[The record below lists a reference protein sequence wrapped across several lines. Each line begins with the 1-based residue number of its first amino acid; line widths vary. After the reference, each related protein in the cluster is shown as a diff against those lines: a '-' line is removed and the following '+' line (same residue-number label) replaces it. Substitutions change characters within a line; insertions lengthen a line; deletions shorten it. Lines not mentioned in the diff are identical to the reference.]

1 MIILLQSVATQ
12 FCSVFWNISYFK
24 AQQSYFI
31 TKSDMLLLQSALG
44 IMKCDRLLVIAK
56 CARYYKVWQTLLQN
70 VSGITKCDSYYKVR
84 SNTDNKIWT
93 KQNGTHMLQRDLT
106 TKIATNLNS

>member
-1 MIILLQSVATQ
+1 MLLQS
-12 FCSVFWNISYFK
+12 S
-24 AQQSYFI
+24 
-31 TKSDMLLLQSALG
+31 LG
-44 IMKCDRLLVIAK
+44 ITKCDRLLVIAK
-56 CARYYKVWQTLLQN
+56 RARYYKVWQTLLQN

-93 KQNGTHMLQRDLT
+93 KQNETRDLQRDLT